1 MTLQLIVYVV
11 LLQQM
16 HTFQIF
22 WFSVKIK
29 DVLCLPSFEHIF
41 ETLAGKKI
49 IKISLKV
56 LCTCY
61 KEWKKIFF
69 LCQFGNRKT
78 KLQKVSFLCLI
89 KYTLILKLN
98 YLTSIWKQKNTKF
111 PFKYIKKLAFYA
123 WVGNNW
129 VHYNTH

>member
-1 MTLQLIVYVV
+1 MTLQLIINVV

-22 WFSVKIK
+22 GFSVKIK

-61 KEWKKIFF
+61 KE
-69 LCQFGNRKT
+69 
-78 KLQKVSFLCLI
+78 
-89 KYTLILKLN
+89 
-98 YLTSIWKQKNTKF
+98 
-111 PFKYIKKLAFYA
+111 
-123 WVGNNW
+123 
-129 VHYNTH
+129 